1 MNAKSE
7 DAEYM
12 RLLGNLKEAM
22 EALRLQI
29 VPKVYAYGFLI
40 A

>member
-1 MNAKSE
+1 MNPKSD

-29 VPKVYAYGFLI
+29 VPKVYEYGFLI
-40 A
+40 E